1 MINDYEWVEGV
12 VVNEE
17 NLQYMYI
24 ITEVKLYMIR
34 ID

>member
-17 NLQYMYI
+17 NPQYMYI